1 MHAHTRQE
9 ITENNTMQMTGNT
22 ILITGGGTGIGRG
35 LAEALHALGNKVI
48 ISGRRQARLDET
60 VAASPGIEAVLLDID
75 SASAI
80 ADFGRTVVARYPE
93 LNVVIQNAGIM
104 IEEKLKE
111 ASTANAEAMITTNVL
126 GPIRLTA
133 ALLPHLIKQPKATI
147 MTVTSGLAYT
157 PLALNPT
164 YSATKAAIH
173 SYTQSLRYQL
183 ADTAVEVV
191 ELVPPYVRTE
201 LQGARQANDPTAMPL
216 DEFIAEVIELLKT
229 SPDAKEILVERV
241 KRLRFAEVNGG
252 ANGGYDEFFKSFN
265 DAMKAAR
272 S

>member
-1 MHAHTRQE
+1 
-9 ITENNTMQMTGNT
+9 MQMTGNT

-48 ISGRRQARLDET
+48 ISGRRQAKLDET
-60 VAASPGIEAVLLDID
+60 VAANPGIDAILLDID

-80 ADFGRTVVARYPE
+80 RDFARTLTTRYPT

-104 IEEKLKE
+104 VEEKLKE
-111 ASTANAEAMITTNVL
+111 GSTANAEAMISTNLL

-133 ALLPHLIKQPKATI
+133 ALLPHLLQQPKATL
-147 MTVTSGLAYT
+147 MTVTSGLAFT

-183 ADTAVEVV
+183 ADTNIEVV

-216 DEFIAEVIELLKT
+216 DEFIAEVIGLLRT
-229 SPDAKEILVERV
+229 SPDAREILVERV
-241 KRLRFAEVNGG
+241 KRLRFAEVNAGPHDG
-252 ANGGYDEFFKSFN
+252 ANGGPSKGYEEFFKTFN